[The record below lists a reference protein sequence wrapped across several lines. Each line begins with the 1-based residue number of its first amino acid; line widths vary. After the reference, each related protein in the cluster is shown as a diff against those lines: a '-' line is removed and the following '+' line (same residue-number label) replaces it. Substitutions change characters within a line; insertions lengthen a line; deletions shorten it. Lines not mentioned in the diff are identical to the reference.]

1 MRIPMLLPK
10 GARVLVRRM
19 AVVHAALVFLAACA
33 PETSDTIGG
42 ETQWID
48 VAGGRLKTQVYAHV
62 SDGRRPI
69 LILILHGDI
78 PNPPPDYQYL
88 FAKLLVEEIP
98 GSAERSA
105 QLRAALGARW
115 EQKSIVAAGIL
126 RPGYAD
132 PSGDRSSGEMGK
144 AVGDNYTPEVVDV
157 VAAAARDLKAKYDA
171 IAVVLVGHS
180 GGGAIAA
187 NVLGR
192 HPDVAN
198 AALLVACGCDPE
210 AWRARMRA
218 QQPGSLWDEPIS
230 SLMPLSLVDGI
241 ARDTRVRLL
250 VGENDDVV
258 LPADIA
264 RYAVALRAR
273 DIEVRLTVAPGL
285 GHNILMSP
293 ESFRELG
300 LLVGELDDTG

>member
-1 MRIPMLLPK
+1 M
-10 GARVLVRRM
+10 VLV
-19 AVVHAALVFLAACA
+19 ACA

-48 VAGGRLKTQVYAHV
+48 VAGGRLKTQVFAHV

-88 FAKLLVEEIP
+88 FAKLLVEGIP
-98 GSAERSA
+98 GSTERSA
-105 QLRAALGARW
+105 ALRAALGARW
-115 EQKSIVAAGIL
+115 ERKSIVAAGIL

-132 PSGDRSSGEMGK
+132 PSGDRSSGEMGR
-144 AVGDNYTPEVVDV
+144 AVGDNYTPEVVDA

-171 IAVVLVGHS
+171 SEVVLVGHS

-192 HPDVAN
+192 HPDVASY
-198 AALLVACGCDPE
+198 ALLVACGCDPE

-218 QQPGSLWDEPIS
+218 QQPGSVWDEPIS

-250 VGENDDVV
+250 AGENDDVI
-258 LPADIA
+258 LPSDIA
-264 RYAVALRAR
+264 RYAIALRAR

-293 ESFRELG
+293 EAFRELG
-300 LLVGELDDTG
+300 LLVGALGDTD

>member
-1 MRIPMLLPK
+1 M
-10 GARVLVRRM
+10 VLV
-19 AVVHAALVFLAACA
+19 ACA
-33 PETSDTIGG
+33 PETSESIGG

-48 VAGGRLKTQVYAHV
+48 AAGGRLKTQVFARV

-69 LILILHGDI
+69 LVLVLHGDV
-78 PNPPPDYQYL
+78 PDPPPDYQYL

-98 GSAERSA
+98 KYAD
-105 QLRAALGARW
+105 LRAALGTRW
-115 EQKSIVAAGIL
+115 ERKSIVAAGIL

-132 PSGDRSSGEMGK
+132 PSGDRSSGEIGN
-144 AVGDNYTPEVVDV
+144 AVADNYTAEVVDA
-157 VAAAARDLKAKYDA
+157 VAAAARELKAKYNA
-171 IAVVLVGHS
+171 SAVVLVGHS

-192 HPDVAN
+192 HPDVASY
-198 AALLVACGCDPE
+198 ALLVACGCDPE

-218 QQPGSLWDEPIS
+218 KQPGSVWDEPNS

-241 ARDTRVRLL
+241 AGDTRVRLL
-250 VGENDDVV
+250 GGENDDVV

-264 RYAVALRAR
+264 RYAIALRAR
-273 DIEVRLTVAPGL
+273 DIEVRLTIAPGL

-293 ESFRELG
+293 DAFRELG
-300 LLVGELDDTG
+300 LLVGALGDTG